1 MIAYIMFLLFI
12 KNESTL
18 YTFIEFLYIFN
29 FASKLLVANQFYT
42 GSYTWIFLCTMSLSH
57 YQFWPLFQVSIEEAR
72 GTLKLWY
79 KDRKEVL
86 KWQEEQKAKALEK
99 QVVHTLLG
107 RARNFPWV
115 ASDSKAIKNHN
126 LRAAIN
132 APVQVGWFHA
142 YGFMFQ
148 LSL

>member
-1 MIAYIMFLLFI
+1 M
-12 KNESTL
+12 
-18 YTFIEFLYIFN
+18 
-29 FASKLLVANQFYT
+29 
-42 GSYTWIFLCTMSLSH
+42 
-57 YQFWPLFQVSIEEAR
+57 SIEEAR
-72 GTLKLWY
+72 GTLELWY
-79 KDRKEVL
+79 KDRREVL

-132 APVQVGWFHA
+132 APVQVGLVSCLWFQVSTQPWDIISSC
-142 YGFMFQ
+142 YKN
-148 LSL
+148 